1 MHTKKVIA
9 LILGKFSL
17 AKNIKFHDFTHLFDP
32 LDLTVRI
39 FSLPF
44 IGKIS
49 IWKARKIHTRA
60 QIKVSEIRNFNT

>member
-1 MHTKKVIA
+1 MFYAHKKVIA

-17 AKNIKFHDFTHLFDP
+17 AKNIKFHDFTHLFDL

-39 FSLPF
+39 FSVPF

-49 IWKARKIHTRA
+49 IGRLEKFTPELK
-60 QIKVSEIRNFNT
+60 

>member
-1 MHTKKVIA
+1 MFYAHKKVIA

-32 LDLTVRI
+32 LNLTVRI
-39 FSLPF
+39 FSVPF

-49 IWKARKIHTRA
+49 IGRLEKFTPELK
-60 QIKVSEIRNFNT
+60 